1 MKKELAPTVFDRA
14 MYSYDLRVFE
24 SAVGAEAACDPP
36 IAAMVP
42 VQENS
47 QSSLAERGKTRDW
60 PDS

>member
-1 MKKELAPTVFDRA
+1 

-24 SAVGAEAACDPP
+24 SAVRAEAACDPP

-42 VQENS
+42 VQENR
-47 QSSLAERGKTRDW
+47 QSPLAERGKTHGW